1 METFYLHSQSEN
13 LSPVLILY
21 METAVISGCN
31 QQGAVSHWA
40 KLLGITDRIDQ
51 AYKLRDG
58 GMGDDSKA
66 SALTYILESAGL
78 SVFERTMT

>member
-40 KLLGITDRIDQ
+40 KAAWYRIDQ